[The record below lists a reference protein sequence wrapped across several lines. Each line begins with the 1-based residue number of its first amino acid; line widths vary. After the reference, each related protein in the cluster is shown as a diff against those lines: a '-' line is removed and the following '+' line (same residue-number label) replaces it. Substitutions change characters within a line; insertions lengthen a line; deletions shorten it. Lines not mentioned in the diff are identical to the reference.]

1 MRHHRQ
7 TQRLGRNKAERTAM
21 IENMVG
27 SLLIYQQIKTTLEKA
42 KVARRLADRI
52 ITLGKND
59 TLSSRRQVFS
69 YLQNHQLTSR
79 LFKEV
84 APRFKNRNGGY
95 TRILHLDRRK
105 GDGAQL
111 ALLELTEKEIKLKE
125 PKKTK
130 KKDQKSAVKPAHEH
144 KHAKEDEAKESE
156 PKARGAAE
164 KEAHFRRAEEAPKP
178 KPKMGFFKNLG
189 RFFRNKGGG

>member
-1 MRHHRQ
+1 MA
-7 TQRLGRNKAERTAM
+7 L

-27 SLLIYQQIKTTLEKA
+27 SLLTHQQIQTTLQKA
-42 KVARRLADRI
+42 KVARRLAERI

-59 TLSSRRQVFS
+59 TLASRRQVFS
-69 YLQNHQLTSR
+69 YLQDHELTSKVFR
-79 LFKEV
+79 EV
-84 APRFKNRNGGY
+84 APRFKSRNGGY

-105 GDGAQL
+105 GDGASL

-130 KKDQKSAVKPAHEH
+130 KKDEKAGA
-144 KHAKEDEAKESE
+144 KHRDTKETEPKTHGPEKEQHFRKADEA
-156 PKARGAAE
+156 
-164 KEAHFRRAEEAPKP
+164 P
-178 KPKMGFFKNLG
+178 KPKMGFFKNLS